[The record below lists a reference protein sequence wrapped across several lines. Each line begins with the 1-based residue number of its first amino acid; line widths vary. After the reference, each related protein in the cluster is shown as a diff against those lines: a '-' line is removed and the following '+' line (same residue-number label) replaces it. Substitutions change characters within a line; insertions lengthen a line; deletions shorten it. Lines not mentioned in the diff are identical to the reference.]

1 MPLKL
6 RVGREGYIILPK
18 AIREAAGIDEGDE
31 VIVEVG
37 DGIIIKPVKRR
48 VNEEEVRRS
57 LRTHLERL
65 REVRGRKEPRPG
77 ELARTYLEEEFE
89 Q

>member
-1 MPLKL
+1 M
-6 RVGREGYIILPK
+6 PK
-18 AIREAAGIDEGDE
+18 AIREAAGIDESDE
-31 VIVEVG
+31 VVVEDG

-57 LRTHLERL
+57 LRAHLERL
-65 REVRGRKEPRPG
+65 GEVRGRKEPRPG